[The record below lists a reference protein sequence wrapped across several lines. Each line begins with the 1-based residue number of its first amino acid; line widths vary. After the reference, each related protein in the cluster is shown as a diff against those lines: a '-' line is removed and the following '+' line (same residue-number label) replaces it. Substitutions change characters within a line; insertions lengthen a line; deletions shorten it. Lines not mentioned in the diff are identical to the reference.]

1 MKTLSRSAA
10 ARAYRHTWLEYL
22 RSRGAFTSR
31 RWFTDDPVDQ
41 MPLIPDLESVVP
53 AMLDADSPFM
63 QARQAW
69 AEEQMQGVDVMSRSL
84 DLSTMPPFDV
94 ADAQRDLGES
104 LAAMLPGLLVLV
116 LSFGAAVLI
125 TVVRFDR
132 DET

>member
-1 MKTLSRSAA
+1 
-10 ARAYRHTWLEYL
+10 
-22 RSRGAFTSR
+22 
-31 RWFTDDPVDQ
+31 

-69 AEEQMQGVDVMSRSL
+69 AEEQMQGVDMMSRSL

-116 LSFGAAVLI
+116 LSFGGAVLI